1 MTRAQATIREVA
13 QRIRMAV
20 RTLPGVDAREFVMAL
35 TARLGEPITE
45 EKLSR
50 VTVGDLKAMLQGDE
64 IVEPDVAREQIK
76 AAVRC
81 LWGEGTE
88 DADVPAAADYAEGDM
103 RGSLRVAVASN
114 NREDLD
120 GHFGSCLRFLVYQVS
135 RSEVRLIGVRP
146 TLSSEDAQDRNVAR
160 ARLIDDCHLVY
171 VQSIGG
177 PAAAKVV
184 RAGVHPVKLRG
195 GGPARA
201 TLARLQTSLASPPPW
216 LAKIM
221 GVEAA
226 SLARFSQDAGA

>member
-1 MTRAQATIREVA
+1 MARAQAAMRDVA

-35 TARLGEPITE
+35 TAKLGEPITE
-45 EKLSR
+45 EKLSQ
-50 VTVGDLKAMLQGDE
+50 VTVGDLKAMIQGDVV
-64 IVEPDVAREQIK
+64 VEPDVAREQIK

-81 LWGEGTE
+81 LWGEGASE
-88 DADVPAAADYAEGDM
+88 ADVPVALEYAEGDM

-114 NREDLD
+114 NGEDLD

-146 TLSSEDAQDRNVAR
+146 TLSSEDAQDKNVAR

-184 RAGVHPVKLRG
+184 RAGVHPVKLPA
-195 GGPARA
+195 GGPAA
-201 TLARLQTSLASPPPW
+201 VALARLQTSLDTPPPW

-221 GVEAA
+221 GVEAV
-226 SLARFSQDAGA
+226 SLARFSQDAEA

>member
-1 MTRAQATIREVA
+1 MREVA

-35 TARLGEPITE
+35 TAKLGEPITE
-45 EKLSR
+45 EKLTQ

-81 LWGEGTE
+81 LWGEGAE
-88 DADVPAAADYAEGDM
+88 DADVPVAVDYAEGDM

-114 NREDLD
+114 SREYLD

-146 TLSSEDAQDRNVAR
+146 TLSSEEAQDKNVAR

-184 RAGVHPVKLRG
+184 RAGVHPVKLPE

-201 TLARLQTSLASPPPW
+201 TLARLQTSLVSPPPW

>member
-1 MTRAQATIREVA
+1 MTRTQSTMREVA

-35 TARLGEPITE
+35 TAKLGEPLTE
-45 EKLSR
+45 EKLSQL
-50 VTVGDLKAMLQGDE
+50 TVGDLKAMIQGDE
-64 IVEPDVAREQIK
+64 IVEPDVTRDQIK
-76 AAVRC
+76 AAVHC
-81 LWGEGTE
+81 LCGDG
-88 DADVPAAADYAEGDM
+88 AAQSDVPVALDYVEGDM

-114 NREDLD
+114 NGEDLD

-135 RSEVRLIGVRP
+135 RSEVRLIGVRS
-146 TLSSEDAQDRNVAR
+146 TLVNEAVQDKNAAR

-184 RAGVHPVKLRG
+184 RAGVHPVKLPE
-195 GGPARA
+195 GGPAA
-201 TLARLQTSLASPPPW
+201 VALARLQASLSTPPPW

-226 SLARFSQDAGA
+226 SLARFSQDAEA